1 MSHAAL
7 ILAAAG
13 MLASGAAAL
22 YLKSG
27 AARHYWLLGL
37 AGLFPAWL
45 WAFLTLIEPATR
57 SAVEVPLPPR
67 ALFSSSAGLLG
78 VIATDYL
85 LRTLPKSGRVLKPFT
100 CWTMGW
106 LALAPAWL
114 IAATGI

>member
-1 MSHAAL
+1 MNRAAL
-7 ILAAAG
+7 IIAAVG
-13 MLASGAAAL
+13 VCASGAAAL
-22 YLKSG
+22 YLKNREP
-27 AARHYWLLGL
+27 RHYWLLGL

-45 WAFLTLIEPATR
+45 ITFLTLIEPATR

-85 LRTLPKSGRVLKPFT
+85 LRTLPKSGRVLTPLT
-100 CWTMGW
+100 CWMMGW
-106 LALAPAWL
+106 LALVPAWL